1 MKMLSFLAGELSN
14 SAAYLTTFANVNQ
27 NEHNDYKKSFGIP
40 LQHSWIPFSYSKRVN
55 WQVK

>member
-27 NEHNDYKKSFGIP
+27 NEHNDYKKSFRIP
-40 LQHSWIPFSYSKRVN
+40 SQHSWIPFSYSKRVN